1 MNRNI
6 AKTGSVMVTAAVLLF
21 AVCMLISF
29 DFGSYLVC
37 MLLPVGYIMMAA
49 GFCAESDGEHR
60 AAAYVGMTLS
70 AVYAGL
76 VLLVYFAQVTA
87 VRLDPLGEQ
96 AMGILDYSRGGL
108 YFSYDLLGYG
118 MMALSTF
125 FVGLAISPETK
136 ADQWLK
142 YLMMIHG
149 VFFFGCFLMPM
160 TGIFRSMSDGETS
173 LGGVIA
179 LECWC
184 AYFLPVGVLACRHF
198 GRENK

>member
-1 MNRNI
+1 MNRII

-60 AAAYVGMTLS
+60 AAAYVGMAFS

-87 VRLDPLGEQ
+87 VRLDPLSEQ

-184 AYFLPVGVLACRHF
+184 AYFLPIGVLACRHF
-198 GRENK
+198 GRESR